1 MHKNP
6 LLSAWLVPL
15 CLLIWGTT
23 CLTAFAHPFHLCVG
37 QMKWNQKAGAWEVSL
52 RLHPQD
58 LEAAMTSDLFRND
71 PSKKVS
77 AEDRNFPELAQKY
90 LSQCFFIR
98 RTPLAM
104 SLEETMAALTD
115 ERSSDSKSNQ
125 AGEIPADR
133 STLKW
138 VGTEQEKGWLWIHFE
153 MKPPETKKGEHKLW
167 LVHRVLLE
175 HVVRQENTVSIDP
188 AVSSKFALQFKKG
201 EDVREMTSPK

>member
-1 MHKNP
+1 
-6 LLSAWLVPL
+6 
-15 CLLIWGTT
+15 
-23 CLTAFAHPFHLCVG
+23 
-37 QMKWNQKAGAWEVSL
+37 
-52 RLHPQD
+52 
-58 LEAAMTSDLFRND
+58 MTSDLFRND

-90 LSQCFFIR
+90 LSHCFFIR
-98 RTPLAM
+98 RTSSAM
-104 SLEETMAALTD
+104 SLEETMAVLTE
-115 ERSSDSKSNQ
+115 ERSSDSTSNQ

-138 VGTEQEKGWLWIHFE
+138 VGTEQEKGWLWIHCE
-153 MKPPETKKGEHKLW
+153 MTPPETKEGDHKLW

-188 AVSSKFALQFKKG
+188 AVSPKFALQFKKG

>member
-1 MHKNP
+1 
-6 LLSAWLVPL
+6 
-15 CLLIWGTT
+15 
-23 CLTAFAHPFHLCVG
+23 
-37 QMKWNQKAGAWEVSL
+37 MKWNQKAGAWEVSL

-98 RTPLAM
+98 RTAFAM
-104 SLEETMAALTD
+104 SLEETTAALND
-115 ERSSDSKSNQ
+115 ERSSDSTSNQ

-153 MKPPETKKGEHKLW
+153 MKPPETKKGTINCGSCIESFWSTLYVKKTRSPLIQQSAQNLHC
-167 LVHRVLLE
+167 
-175 HVVRQENTVSIDP
+175 N
-188 AVSSKFALQFKKG
+188 SKKVK
-201 EDVREMTSPK
+201 TSEK